1 MRETEYEKLLLK
13 AETTLGTV
21 SIIFF
26 LITVLLITVF
36 IPSDSLLFWVVFIS
50 SLSLLFIAIAI
61 CLEAE
66 RVTGWYECGKCHN
79 KYVPSRKA
87 MILAPHI
94 GRTRYL
100 KCPECGKKSWNR
112 KILSQQTAEL

>member
-66 RVTGWYECGKCHN
+66 RVTGWYECGKCHSQQ
-79 KYVPSRKA
+79 PSGKPEG
-87 MILAPHI
+87 LDVSVFSTGSVSGLPVAPHPY
-94 GRTRYL
+94 G
-100 KCPECGKKSWNR
+100 
-112 KILSQQTAEL
+112 